1 MIDVEKYVQVGVDGY
16 GGPIWDDAD
25 DPSSAPLLSETDGD
39 PQFLYEVTNTSDVPL
54 SDILLFDDN
63 GTSGYGGELDDF
75 NPVYVSGDD
84 GDGVLEFGETWIYTW
99 TGTWEAGLQTNIA
112 TATGTFT
119 DDSGNAVTVEDIDV
133 ANYFGL
139 AAPGVRTPGFWSQ
152 EKWQA
157 FWDGDAANDPSQA
170 GQPGFT
176 ESDIVLSSGTP
187 TGLLIG
193 DFDLDGVTGADEDT
207 IFLSLDHARTILDAS
222 QKTLHDTQYVLGR
235 DMVATWLNFLAGNP
249 IEDGD
254 ASTTDP
260 RDYIDDAIAW
270 LKFTTGGSGNPMDP
284 SAVPASS
291 TEWNTGIDLGGDGT
305 IDIPAGSLIHAA
317 LDEYNNTG
325 MINGVTYASDA
336 DSIL

>member
-1 MIDVEKYVQVGVDGY
+1 MINVEKYVQVGVDGY
-16 GGPIWDDAD
+16 GGPVWDDAD
-25 DPSSAPLLSETDGD
+25 DPASAPLLSETDGD
-39 PQFLYEVTNTSDVPL
+39 PQFLYEVSTDVPL
-54 SDILLFDDN
+54 SGIVLVDDN

-84 GDGVLEFGETWIYTW
+84 GDGVLEFGETWIYTA
-99 TGTWEAGLQTNIA
+99 TGTWEAELQTNVA
-112 TATGTFT
+112 TATGTFI
-119 DDSGNAVTVEDIDV
+119 DGSTVEDTDA
-133 ANYFGL
+133 ANYFGV
-139 AAPGVRTPGFWSQ
+139 AEPDVTGPGVRTPGFWSQ
-152 EKWQA
+152 EKWQD
-157 FWDGDAANDPSQA
+157 FWDGDDSAPKQA
-170 GQPGFT
+170 GDPGFA
-176 ESDIVLSSGTP
+176 EGDILLSSGT
-187 TGLLIG
+187 TDGLLIG
-193 DFDLDGVTGADEDT
+193 DYNRDGLSDDENT
-207 IFLSLDHARTILDAS
+207 IFLSLEDAQRILDAS
-222 QKTLHDTQYVLGR
+222 GKEAHDTQYVLGR
-235 DMVATWLNFLAGNP
+235 DVVATWLNYLAGNP

-260 RDYIDDAIAW
+260 KDYIDDAIAW
-270 LKFTTGGSGNPMDP
+270 LKFTTGGSGNPMEP